1 MGIRK
6 AIACL
11 RRELNDLDR
20 MIASIEDRMVASH
33 EKGHRTGTSPKK
45 TRDLIARLNPPAF
58 PEPEF
63 GLWQQ

>member
-1 MGIRK
+1 MEIRK

-20 MIASIEDRMVASH
+20 MIASIEERMVASR
-33 EKGHRTGTSPKK
+33 EEERRPGGSPK
-45 TRDLIARLNPPAF
+45 RARNLIARLNPPAF

-63 GLWQQ
+63 GLWHQ